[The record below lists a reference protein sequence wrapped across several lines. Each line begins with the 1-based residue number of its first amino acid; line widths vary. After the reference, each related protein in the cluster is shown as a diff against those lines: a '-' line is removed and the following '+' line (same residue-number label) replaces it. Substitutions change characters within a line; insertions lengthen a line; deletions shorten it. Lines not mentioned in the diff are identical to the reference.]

1 LETRGLVL
9 KVRKFQNDDTYFYLA
24 RPTLKHLSDL
34 ARILTSP
41 EIRSP
46 HINPFEKDHDKRVLS
61 MRVQIEQEGG
71 LKGLTWL
78 SDYEMRCGLR
88 MDWKRALAEGR
99 GWDLAG
105 AKLHRVHQ
113 RTPDG
118 YFEAEIDG
126 RPYAFVLEY
135 EHTSYNREKMSGMV
149 LNLTRDFPEAF
160 RLVVSRDKA
169 HAIRMMNGLETFL
182 QGDLQERTLWGFSF
196 FEKVDRVPFLRVPW
210 AKLDGG
216 YLPFV
221 KDPILKAV
229 PDGMTTETK
238 PEGMTA

>member
-1 LETRGLVL
+1 
-9 KVRKFQNDDTYFYLA
+9 
-24 RPTLKHLSDL
+24 
-34 ARILTSP
+34 
-41 EIRSP
+41 
-46 HINPFEKDHDKRVLS
+46 
-61 MRVQIEQEGG
+61 MRVQIEAEGG
-71 LKGLTWL
+71 LEELTWL

-88 MDWKRALAEGR
+88 MDWKRALDQGR

-105 AKLHRVHQ
+105 AKLHRVHH

-118 YFEAEIDG
+118 YFEASITG
-126 RPYAFVLEY
+126 KTQAFVLEY
-135 EHTSYNREKMSGMV
+135 EHSAYNREKMTGMV
-149 LNLTRDFPEAF
+149 LNLTRDFPETF

-169 HAIRMMNGLETFL
+169 HAVRMMNGLETFL
-182 QGDLQERTLWGFSF
+182 RADVRDRGLWGFSF
-196 FEKVDRVPFLRVPW
+196 FEKVDRLPFVRIPW

-229 PDGMTTETK
+229 SAGVPVEPR